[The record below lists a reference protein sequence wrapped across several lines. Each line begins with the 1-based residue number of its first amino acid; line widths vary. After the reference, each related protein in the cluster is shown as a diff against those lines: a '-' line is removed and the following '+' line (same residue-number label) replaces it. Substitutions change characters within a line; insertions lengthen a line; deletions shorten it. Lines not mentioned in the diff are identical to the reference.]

1 MVILVIS
8 LKGLLILIFLL
19 PQEENGFRQ
28 KLLVRGLQ
36 ILAIT
41 WLGLSRGALL
51 LSCGRWVPVFG

>member
-19 PQEENGFRQ
+19 SQEENGFRQ

-36 ILAIT
+36 IMAIT
-41 WLGLSRGALL
+41 RLGLSLGALL